1 MNTYEI
7 VTLVDITRTQAR
19 RDEIDKVKKFQQANF
34 DSLRQ
39 AIELRSNVEW
49 VDDPTKFSG
58 RLPDNTVEGK
68 ANYWCWQFSVERDLV
83 FESDGDPV
91 ALLKQDINGVPVIAG
106 LEETAEL
113 TPSAFIT
120 QGKNINIWF
129 TIIT

>member
-19 RDEIDKVKKFQQANF
+19 REETGTLKKAQQANF

-49 VDDPTKFSG
+49 QEDPNATLGS
-58 RLPDNTVEGK
+58 LPTTEGK
-68 ANYWCWQFSVERDLV
+68 ARYWVWQFTVEREAV
-83 FESDGDPV
+83 FESNGDSV
-91 ALLKQDINGVPVIAG
+91 ALLRQDIHGVPVIAN
-106 LEETAEL
+106 LEETADL

-120 QGKNINIWF
+120 EGKNINTWI
-129 TIIT
+129 TIIL

>member
-19 RDEIDKVKKFQQANF
+19 RDEDNRVKKLQQANF

-49 VDDPTKFSG
+49 QEDPEATLGS
-58 RLPDNTVEGK
+58 LPTTDGK
-68 ANYWCWQFSVERDLV
+68 ARYWTWQFSVEREAV
-83 FESDGDPV
+83 FAHNGDPV
-91 ALLKQDINGVPVIAG
+91 ALLRHDIHGVPVIPN
-106 LEETAEL
+106 LEETADL
-113 TPSAFIT
+113 TPPAFLTEGQNANTWI
-120 QGKNINIWF
+120 

>member
-19 RDEIDKVKKFQQANF
+19 REEVDAVKKAQQANF

-49 VDDPTKFSG
+49 QDDPTATLGS
-58 RLPDNTVEGK
+58 LPTADGKARYWTWQFTVERE
-68 ANYWCWQFSVERDLV
+68 AV
-83 FESDGDPV
+83 FEANGDPV
-91 ALLKQDINGVPVIAG
+91 ALLRQDIHGVPVIAN
-106 LEETAEL
+106 LEETADL

-120 QGKNINIWF
+120 EGKNSNTWI
-129 TIIT
+129 TIIA